1 MGWNWECYFIV
12 YDKARVTA
20 FLLAVSLCSKTSGT
34 SLCTLKTAYLIV
46 HNSAEKVFFGFREFI
61 AVYFNSVHPL
71 PPMEGGLEFFEKK
84 LANAPQRGQTSR
96 ANAKGC
102 S

>member
-1 MGWNWECYFIV
+1 M
-12 YDKARVTA
+12 
-20 FLLAVSLCSKTSGT
+20 
-34 SLCTLKTAYLIV
+34 SLCTLKTAYPIV
-46 HNSAEKVFFGFREFI
+46 HNSAEKGFFGFREFI
-61 AVYFNSVHPL
+61 AVNSNSVHPL
-71 PPMEGGLEFFEKK
+71 PPGDGGIAFFEKK